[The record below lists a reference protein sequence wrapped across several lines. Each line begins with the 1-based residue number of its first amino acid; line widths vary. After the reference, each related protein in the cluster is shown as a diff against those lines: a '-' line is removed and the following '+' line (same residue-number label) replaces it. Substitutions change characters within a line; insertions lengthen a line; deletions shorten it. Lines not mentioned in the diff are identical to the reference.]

1 MQFND
6 VWQPRGLMCPA
17 AVSQDEKIG
26 IRRSTL
32 VPWLGMEVLAPRCE
46 TRLTIQVLR
55 RNSWEAMWPR

>member
-6 VWQPRGLMCPA
+6 VWQPRALMCLP

-32 VPWLGMEVLAPRCE
+32 GQWLEMEVLAPRCE
-46 TRLTIQVLR
+46 SRPTTQVLR
-55 RNSWEAMWPR
+55 NNSWEAMWPR